1 MNWEQFQSEG
11 DRVVRGIREGLQKR
25 NINAGEPIITPFQT
39 DEDIPIYNKI
49 DWCWVSLPSTQ
60 PTTDWC
66 WVSLPST
73 QPTTPP
79 NLQLIGVGFRF
90 PPPNLQLPSTQ
101 PTFCYFGDN

>member
-60 PTTDWC
+60 PTT
-66 WVSLPST
+66 
-73 QPTTPP
+73 PP